1 MYVYV
6 RMCIHY
12 IYVYIFGKA
21 KWFRTKVFF
30 FFKLRAVYLWLP
42 KFIFRFLVTCVTGT
56 YGNCHFF
63 HTKGNNGLS
72 MTWYSTHQITVTL
85 QFIKLQ
91 FQSNALNIA
100 LYLVVVTWFSP
111 FKDVSIIQRLSILLA
126 LQAKE
131 TQSIKFNPERHSD
144 TNLA

>member
-21 KWFRTKVFF
+21 KWFRTKVI

-72 MTWYSTHQITVTL
+72 MTWYSTHQLTVTL

-100 LYLVVVTWFSP
+100 LYLVVVTLFSP